1 MKNLQRAFDQLVKQP
16 NSNLSKNQ
24 LEQVA
29 LAVWYGDFVP
39 NVNRYKGRQAAQAG
53 FVLDKLSRFNCM
65 TGEQKQRVR
74 ELLQDLKTEVT
85 SLSSVQTQ
93 DRLAK
98 MWGVDYPL
106 ADAFTA
112 LLPLQTRHFQA
123 QRAR

>member
-1 MKNLQRAFDQLVKQP
+1 MMNLQHAFDQLVKQP
-16 NSNLSKNQ
+16 NSNLSKNR

-53 FVLDKLSRFNCM
+53 FVLDKLSRFNCL
-65 TGEQKQRVR
+65 TAEQKLRVR
-74 ELLQDLKTEVT
+74 EPLHSLKTEAAGF
-85 SLSSVQTQ
+85 SSVQTK
-93 DRLAK
+93 DSLAK
-98 MWGVDYPL
+98 MWGADYSL